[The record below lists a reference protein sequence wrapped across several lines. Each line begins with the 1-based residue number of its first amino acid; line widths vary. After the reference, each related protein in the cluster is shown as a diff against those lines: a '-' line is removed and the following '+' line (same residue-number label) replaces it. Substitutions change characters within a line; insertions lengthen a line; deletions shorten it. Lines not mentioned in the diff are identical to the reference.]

1 MFSSKIS
8 RAKFAT
14 YIREMDEI
22 LSAKR
27 VVTLVR
33 VGAKF
38 SKIRDAFSRE
48 IRRGRKEEGERERER
63 EQKEIR
69 RSRRRGIFLWTV
81 EQPPC
86 DYPGRGAYMSN
97 LYSARSSVSKF
108 EST

>member
-1 MFSSKIS
+1 
-8 RAKFAT
+8 
-14 YIREMDEI
+14 MDAI

-33 VGAKF
+33 VGGKF

-48 IRRGRKEEGERERER
+48 IRRGRKEEEERERGGSVERERER

>member
-48 IRRGRKEEGERERER
+48 IRRGRKEEGERERRIGGER
-63 EQKEIR
+63 E
-69 RSRRRGIFLWTV
+69 RG
-81 EQPPC
+81 
-86 DYPGRGAYMSN
+86 
-97 LYSARSSVSKF
+97 SKRK
-108 EST
+108 

>member
-1 MFSSKIS
+1 
-8 RAKFAT
+8 
-14 YIREMDEI
+14 MDAI

-33 VGAKF
+33 VGGKF

-48 IRRGRKEEGERERER
+48 IRRGRKEERERRIGGERER